1 MYINRRR
8 GEARHG
14 HHRILK
20 MAFNV
25 RLITVSVI
33 RPTITD
39 ATTVAEKTN
48 VRAFL
53 LNGAMGDL
61 DSRRL
66 CGAAVLDVFLPFSA
80 SYWRVLGPGPFA
92 AIAVCLRYGW
102 ILSA

>member
-66 CGAAVLDVFLPFSA
+66 CVAVVLDVFYRFPRATGGCWGLGPSPLLPFA
-80 SYWRVLGPGPFA
+80 
-92 AIAVCLRYGW
+92 YGMGGF
-102 ILSA
+102 